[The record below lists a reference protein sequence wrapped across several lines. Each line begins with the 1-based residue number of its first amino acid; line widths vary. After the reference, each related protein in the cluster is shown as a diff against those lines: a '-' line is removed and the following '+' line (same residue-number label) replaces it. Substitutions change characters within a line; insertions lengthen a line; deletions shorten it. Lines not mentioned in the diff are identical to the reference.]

1 MSESIENILNE
12 LVRATTRQYDQ
23 FDRNNERLLSNS
35 ELLKTLVE
43 KVVKL
48 DEQVS
53 ELTKAQSDSK
63 EEIKYLREK
72 LNVASS
78 ALVEQN
84 KNFHEREQ
92 TCVNMVKSMMEK
104 MDTFE
109 KPRVK
114 KPVNT
119 EPRRQCKC
127 FTKKGVQCK
136 KYCIDG
142 SDMCKQHTNI
152 SLTNGGVGDTLNE
165 SEPPR
170 DTGEPDVSEESENT
184 VVKKPDGRKRRKPAK
199 KKIPPPVHNHE
210 PGESS
215 QDCELCATHGDILD
229 PDMPDEEFMGVDVDG
244 MTLEDR
250 LRMVIQEEEEGKLTS
265 NVSNIS
271 TDTQK
276 TSFREQS
283 WADMLEEEEE
293 LQNDPEYTER
303 IKNVKVC
310 YG

>member
-1 MSESIENILNE
+1 
-12 LVRATTRQYDQ
+12 
-23 FDRNNERLLSNS
+23 
-35 ELLKTLVE
+35 
-43 KVVKL
+43 
-48 DEQVS
+48 
-53 ELTKAQSDSK
+53 
-63 EEIKYLREK
+63 
-72 LNVASS
+72 
-78 ALVEQN
+78 
-84 KNFHEREQ
+84 
-92 TCVNMVKSMMEK
+92 
-104 MDTFE
+104 
-109 KPRVK
+109 
-114 KPVNT
+114 
-119 EPRRQCKC
+119 
-127 FTKKGVQCK
+127 
-136 KYCIDG
+136 
-142 SDMCKQHTNI
+142 MCKQHTNI

-265 NVSNIS
+265 NVSNTS

-303 IKNVKVC
+303 IKNLKVC

>member
-53 ELTKAQSDSK
+53 GLTKAQSDSK

-127 FTKKGVQCK
+127 FTKKGIQCK

-152 SLTNGGVGDTLNE
+152 SLTNGDTSNE
-165 SEPPR
+165 SEPPC
-170 DTGEPDVSEESENT
+170 DTSETDIREESENT

-215 QDCELCATHGDILD
+215 QDCELCTTHGDILD
-229 PDMPDEEFMGVDVDG
+229 PDMPDEEFTGVDVDG

-250 LRMVIQEEEEGKLTS
+250 LRMVIQEEEGELM
-265 NVSNIS
+265 SNIS
-271 TDTQK
+271 NTSTDIKQT
-276 TSFREQS
+276 TMTFNEQS